1 MEEEEWRE
9 IPDTVGG
16 FYVSNLGRV
25 KLDTGEITTGK
36 QNPRGY
42 MRVTIKTAQGSK
54 SVRVHRLVAKA
65 FIPNPD
71 NKPQVHHI
79 DHLRDNNA
87 VENLAWATWEE
98 QRDEHWYQEQKSYKE
113 HLASGIPYTPKYPR
127 PKTVHKRNPK
137 PRLFKHQGAFVLGGT
152 EYRSIAE
159 ASKQNNLNAK
169 ELRYAWET
177 GEDYY
182 KGFSLGW

>member
-9 IPDTVGG
+9 ISGTVGG

-54 SVRVHRLVAKA
+54 SVQVHRIVAKA

-113 HLASGIPYTPKYPR
+113 HLANGTPYTPKYPK
-127 PKTVHKRNPK
+127 PKTVHKRK

-152 EYRSIAE
+152 EYRSITE